1 MADNEGTDS
10 PVDAAASGDAGDP
23 DADAPVADE
32 QDSPDSAAVDGDGET
47 ATADAEA
54 ETTAEVVTEP
64 TGEGADVEG
73 IVEDERELIE
83 RVSEHDEDLGDAVSE
98 LVDWALE
105 TRDRNADLETAVE
118 DLESTVDELEATVEE
133 QADEI
138 GDLKSRLKRKQADF
152 QNYKKRSKKRQ
163 DQIKERATE
172 DLVERLVDVR
182 NDLVRAIESDH
193 EDVESFREGVEMT
206 LREFDR
212 VLDEEDVEEI
222 APDPGDEV
230 DPQRHE
236 VMVQVDSQH
245 PEGAIHDVYDSG
257 YEMAGKVLQPA
268 RVTVSNGAD
277 HDPGADAD
285 TADGAADD
293 PGADDAADDPG
304 ADDAADDVGTDDG
317 AGAGTDDADEDAST
331 AEDERAMTNEEDDAT
346 ADDGTT
352 AGSDGETTAAGNDPS
367 A

>member
-10 PVDAAASGDAGDP
+10 PVDAEASGDAGDP

-32 QDSPDSAAVDGDGET
+32 QESPDSAAVDGDGET
-47 ATADAEA
+47 AATDAEA

-64 TGEGADVEG
+64 TGDEADVG
-73 IVEDERELIE
+73 SVVEDERELID
-83 RVSEHDEDLGDAVSE
+83 RVAEHDEDLGDAVSE

-105 TRDRNADLETAVE
+105 TRDRNADLETEVD
-118 DLESTVDELEATVEE
+118 DLENAVDELEATVEE

-138 GDLKSRLKRKQADF
+138 DDLKSRLKRKQADF
-152 QNYKKRSKKRQ
+152 QNYKKRAKKRQ

-212 VLDEEDVEEI
+212 VLDDEDVEEI

-268 RVTVSNGAD
+268 RVTVSNGVD

-285 TADGAADD
+285 TADGAADE
-293 PGADDAADDPG
+293 PGADDT
-304 ADDAADDVGTDDG
+304 ADDVGTDDG
-317 AGAGTDDADEDAST
+317 AGAGTDDVDEDAST
-331 AEDERAMTNEEDDAT
+331 ADDERATTNEEDDAT